1 MVTEDSLNYVFH
13 SRFRITDSD
22 IDIDTMSTTGKGYLV
37 YLKQYTVKRRG
48 KMVLSTYNKKTQKI
62 IIN

>member
-13 SRFRITDSD
+13 FRFRITDSD

-37 YLKQYTVKRRG
+37 YLKQHTVKRRG